1 MKTNEITPKVSVIM
15 LAYNHGKY
23 IADAMESVVKQ
34 KTDFPFELIIG
45 EDCSTDNTLEIIKKY
60 QEKYKNIHLISDE
73 KNVGIVANELRVMQQ
88 CQGKYIAF
96 CEADDFWTDELK
108 LQKQVDFLEKN
119 EDFGLVHA
127 DVNHWEQAKNKLE
140 KSVNKSNQIQIPS
153 GNIFE
158 FLMIP
163 SHSIKTMT
171 VCLRR
176 NLLEKYY
183 LQDQEIMQQDWKL
196 IDISIW
202 LMIAKHSK
210 IHYFDE
216 VFATYRLLDE
226 SMSRSKNKQKLY
238 EFHQKIYSI
247 FDFFLQKYQCSENV
261 KRTIAVQKG
270 IKTLHYNLLFN
281 QYNLYAKNFDSMKL
295 IESELPKKYKL
306 LRNFIVFKIYYF
318 ANRIKQSE

>member
-1 MKTNEITPKVSVIM
+1 MKTQEIASKVSVIM

-34 KTDFPFELIIG
+34 KTNFPFELIIG

-140 KSVNKSNQIQIPS
+140 KAINKSENIEIPS
-153 GNIFE
+153 GDIFE
-158 FLMIP
+158 FLMLP

-171 VCLRR
+171 VCLRKD
-176 NLLEKYY
+176 LLEKYY
-183 LQDQEIMQQDWKL
+183 LQDQEIMQQEWKL

-238 EFHQKIYSI
+238 EFHQKIIAIKDYFLTKIDVSDDI
-247 FDFFLQKYQCSENV
+247 KNQLFIHKYYTFFYDGF
-261 KRTIAVQKG
+261 AM
-270 IKTLHYNLLFN
+270 
-281 QYNLYAKNFDSMKL
+281 KNFDLMQKSKSALQQM
-295 IESELPKKYKL
+295 KYK
-306 LRNFIVFKIYYF
+306 FSTKEKVMYY
-318 ANRIKQSE
+318 KTKLGL